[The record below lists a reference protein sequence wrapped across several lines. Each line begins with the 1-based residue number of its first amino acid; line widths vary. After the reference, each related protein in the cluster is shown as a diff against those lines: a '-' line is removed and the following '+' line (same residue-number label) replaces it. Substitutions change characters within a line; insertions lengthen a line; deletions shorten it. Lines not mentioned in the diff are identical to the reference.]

1 MEINIEDFL
10 EIRKTF
16 IRIDN
21 SLYSLRA
28 QITDKMENLQL
39 DLNILD
45 KLIDMQLV
53 KEELKDGN

>member
-1 MEINIEDFL
+1 MEINKEDFL